1 MTTTQSSLEGS
12 GDAAAG
18 GGRAAD
24 GGCSSVAQNG
34 VKDAKRCWTTHVDKV
49 TGKTYYHN
57 HTSKE
62 SVWTTPPELLGVASP
77 EKQGYLILLFYY
89 MFYMWPHTSYYYIS
103 RYQRPHTS
111 YYCTCSCVQG
121 SQMPHKPGKSG
132 ALGAN
137 GSTVSA
143 GAGEGSSSKE
153 PICRLRAAIATGQL
167 DDYTLKK
174 MYAIHQLLKLCERNK
189 SARITEAKLPEDNCL
204 LGWAAVE
211 VTDEAAFAKELGR
224 VVEANEGGIWPACH
238 GGEHTEA
245 ESMLSEILSRIRVY
259 PEGSSRRWRFVKD
272 AVEAGQEAAAEAEAL
287 SGGAGAAVH
296 RGAAA
301 AGATQ
306 LQLEAAREGEKLAD
320 LALTGGMIDAADS
333 MQQRHLLPHHQQQ
346 LGQAKPVPS
355 KSAREIFLGKAAE
368 AAAAEAVQRQRDEAL
383 NREQVRVSSKL
394 GALVVVN

>member
-1 MTTTQSSLEGS
+1 
-12 GDAAAG
+12 
-18 GGRAAD
+18 
-24 GGCSSVAQNG
+24 
-34 VKDAKRCWTTHVDKV
+34 
-49 TGKTYYHN
+49 
-57 HTSKE
+57 
-62 SVWTTPPELLGVASP
+62 
-77 EKQGYLILLFYY
+77 
-89 MFYMWPHTSYYYIS
+89 
-103 RYQRPHTS
+103 
-111 YYCTCSCVQG
+111 
-121 SQMPHKPGKSG
+121 MPHKPGKSV

-137 GSTVSA
+137 GSTVSE

-287 SGGAGAAVH
+287 PGGAGAAVH

-346 LGQAKPVPS
+346 QQQTLAAQGQAKPVPS

-394 GALVVVN
+394 GTLVVVNQVLILNREQWDAYENNLLSNIAEGMQQGTTMARIGSLTVRRLGTIKVDDDR